1 MPCVFFFSLK
11 ECRFGAR
18 AIISGDL
25 RPSGGSSEME
35 KSTAACSWN
44 WCSLNLKGH
53 VMFSGNWLNGFGFY
67 NIRSGRFHSAHVY
80 WGMCLPVVFTLT
92 LLPCHTDEPG
102 TKTTFCIAVC
112 TTLPLLPS
120 QRHYFGLQMEDLVCV
135 SPPLQTRCFLCPRY
149 NTDAWEP
156 CDCTHWKDMRVQRD
170 RLMFVPMFCHR
181 KAGEERRHRLWT
193 LSSSRRV
200 CSAGW
205 KIPSLCSCTRC
216 GPDVDRCW
224 EGRDHTLGLGR
235 APRWA
240 MLKEMEAAVPSPHS
254 KSAPSVQ
261 NILAK
266 LYRDK

>member
-11 ECRFGAR
+11 ECRFWAW

-102 TKTTFCIAVC
+102 TKPTFCIAVC
-112 TTLPLLPS
+112 TTLPLPLPPPPVLLLWAADGG
-120 QRHYFGLQMEDLVCV
+120 FGVHISLAPNPLLSVSLLQH
-135 SPPLQTRCFLCPRY
+135 RC
-149 NTDAWEP
+149 TEA
-156 CDCTHWKDMRVQRD
+156 HW
-170 RLMFVPMFCHR
+170 L
-181 KAGEERRHRLWT
+181 
-193 LSSSRRV
+193 
-200 CSAGW
+200 
-205 KIPSLCSCTRC
+205 
-216 GPDVDRCW
+216 
-224 EGRDHTLGLGR
+224 HTLEGQEGAVGLTDVWFPDFATGKLGR
-235 APRWA
+235 RGGTGSG
-240 MLKEMEAAVPSPHS
+240 L
-254 KSAPSVQ
+254 
-261 NILAK
+261 
-266 LYRDK
+266 

>member
-1 MPCVFFFSLK
+1 MCIFFSLK
-11 ECRFGAR
+11 ECRFWAR

-112 TTLPLLPS
+112 TTLPLRLPPPCC
-120 QRHYFGLQMEDLVCV
+120 YFGLQMEDLVYAF
-135 SPPLQTRCFLCPRY
+135 PPLQTL
-149 NTDAWEP
+149 A
-156 CDCTHWKDMRVQRD
+156 
-170 RLMFVPMFCHR
+170 FCAPVTVR
-181 KAGEERRHRLWT
+181 
-193 LSSSRRV
+193 
-200 CSAGW
+200 
-205 KIPSLCSCTRC
+205 
-216 GPDVDRCW
+216 
-224 EGRDHTLGLGR
+224 LGR
-235 APRWA
+235 
-240 MLKEMEAAVPSPHS
+240 SPFTACFWRTRGCNGTEWCLLPQTCVRV
-254 KSAPSVQ
+254 K
-261 NILAK
+261 
-266 LYRDK
+266 